1 MNPTDLHPNQMNQ
14 PGSCSRRAA
23 EVPQLVVVNNLIAAN
38 MLAAFYNLTDPEIYS
53 QVLKNA
59 KSYGEVY
66 VDMIAIRTKTN
77 ERPV

>member
-38 MLAAFYNLTDPEIYS
+38 MLAAFYNLTDPDIY
-53 QVLKNA
+53 QNVVKNA
-59 KSYGEVY
+59 KMYGEVY
-66 VDMIAIRTKTN
+66 VDMIAIRTKAN